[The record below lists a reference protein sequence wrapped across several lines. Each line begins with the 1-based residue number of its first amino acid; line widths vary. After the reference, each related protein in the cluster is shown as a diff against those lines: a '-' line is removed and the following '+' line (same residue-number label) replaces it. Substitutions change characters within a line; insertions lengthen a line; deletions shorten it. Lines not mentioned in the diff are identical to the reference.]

1 MSNVENLKERIA
13 ELKAQKRAIILAH
26 YYTSPE
32 VQQVA
37 DFTGDSLALSQKAAS
52 VDADVILFAGVKF
65 MAETAKVLSPERTV
79 LLPVPDAG
87 CSLAD
92 SCDAERL
99 AEWKREHP
107 GVMVVSYVNTSV
119 EVKAHTDICCTSSN
133 ALRVVQ
139 SIPADQPILFVPDR
153 NLGSYIKK
161 VTGRENIT
169 LWDGCCLIH
178 EDFCPEGLAK
188 LRAENPGVK
197 VLAHPECNNS
207 ILEQAD
213 VIGSTADLLAY
224 CSGSDDTFIVVTEVG
239 ILHEMQS
246 AHPEKRFIPA
256 PKRGGGCNEC
266 LDMKKVNL
274 ENICSALENIAPTVE
289 IEEGVRKAAEG
300 SILRMISLK

>member
-119 EVKAHTDICCTSSN
+119 EVKAPEIPEMPDPVFRALNGGNDSRLADALNKVAERKPDVTLNMTQNIYAEDTSY
-133 ALRVVQ
+133 AGQ
-139 SIPADQPILFVPDR
+139 Q
-153 NLGSYIKK
+153 
-161 VTGRENIT
+161 RE
-169 LWDGCCLIH
+169 
-178 EDFCPEGLAK
+178 AK
-188 LRAENPGVK
+188 R
-197 VLAHPECNNS
+197 
-207 ILEQAD
+207 
-213 VIGSTADLLAY
+213 
-224 CSGSDDTFIVVTEVG
+224 
-239 ILHEMQS
+239 
-246 AHPEKRFIPA
+246 R
-256 PKRGGGCNEC
+256 
-266 LDMKKVNL
+266 MK
-274 ENICSALENIAPTVE
+274 EIARE
-289 IEEGVRKAAEG
+289 LSR
-300 SILRMISLK
+300 